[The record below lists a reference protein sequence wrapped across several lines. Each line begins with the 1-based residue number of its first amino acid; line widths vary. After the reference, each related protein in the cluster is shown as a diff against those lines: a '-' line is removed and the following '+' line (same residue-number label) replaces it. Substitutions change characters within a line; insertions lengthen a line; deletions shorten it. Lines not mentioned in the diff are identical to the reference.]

1 MDSSRGTADALT
13 KGRLKQGREALSR
26 HIPCLI
32 LAIGFVAW
40 PHAADAIVVTQ
51 LSPTATLAELNTYF
65 PSSSGWTV
73 QKTFHEFLWESSP
86 VILVLQIEVEDGD
99 NVIAID
105 ELVTN
110 DTDVAWTDYHLILA
124 NFDGTPIDANAA
136 FDPASVAVA
145 NSAFADV
152 AADGEQIFLSGGTVD
167 PDAEFS
173 LEFVINTDDAPG
185 TGFLLKQYATPE
197 PVALLLLA
205 AGALTLR
212 RRRPF

>member
-1 MDSSRGTADALT
+1 M
-13 KGRLKQGREALSR
+13 KQGRGALSR
-26 HIPCLI
+26 HITCFI
-32 LAIGFVAW
+32 LAIGIVAW
-40 PHAADAIVVTQ
+40 PHAADAIIVTQ
-51 LSPTATLAELNTYF
+51 LSPTADLAELDSYA
-65 PSSSGWTV
+65 PSSSCWTV

-86 VILVLQIEVEDGD
+86 VILVLQVEVEDGD
-99 NVIAID
+99 DVIAIN

-110 DTDVAWTDYHLILA
+110 DTGVTWTDYHLILA

-136 FDPASVAVA
+136 FDHASVA
-145 NSAFADV
+145 SPAFVDV
-152 AADGEQIFLSGGTVD
+152 AADGEQIFLFGGTVD

-173 LEFVINTDDAPG
+173 LEFVINTDGAPG

-212 RRRPF
+212 RRRLF

>member
-1 MDSSRGTADALT
+1 MG
-13 KGRLKQGREALSR
+13 
-26 HIPCLI
+26 I
-32 LAIGFVAW
+32 VAW
-40 PHAADAIVVTQ
+40 PHVADAIVVTQ
-51 LSPTATLAELNTYF
+51 LSPTASLAELDSYA
-65 PSSSGWTV
+65 PSSPGWAI

-110 DTDVAWTDYHLILA
+110 DTDVIWTDYHLILA

-136 FDPASVAVA
+136 FNPASVAG
-145 NSAFADV
+145 SAFGDV
-152 AADGEQIFLSGGTVD
+152 TADGEQIFLSNGTVD
-167 PDAEFS
+167 PSAEFS
-173 LEFVINTDDAPG
+173 LDFVINTDGVPG

-205 AGALTLR
+205 AGAMTVC

>member
-1 MDSSRGTADALT
+1 
-13 KGRLKQGREALSR
+13 LSR
-26 HIPCLI
+26 LIVCL
-32 LAIGFVAW
+32 AFVVAFVAW
-40 PHAADAIVVTQ
+40 TPGAGAIIVTQ
-51 LSPTATLAELNTYF
+51 LSPTACLAELDSYA
-65 PSSSGWTV
+65 PSSSGWAI
-73 QKTFHEFLWESSP
+73 QKTFHEFLFDSSP

-110 DTDVAWTDYHLILA
+110 DTGVTWTDYHLILA

-136 FDPASVAVA
+136 FDLASVS
-145 NSAFADV
+145 NLAFADV
-152 AADGEQIFLSGGTVD
+152 AADGEQIFLSGGTVG

-173 LEFVINTDDAPG
+173 LEFAIDTDGAPG

>member
-1 MDSSRGTADALT
+1 M
-13 KGRLKQGREALSR
+13 KQGREALSR

-73 QKTFHEFLWESSP
+73 QKTFHEFLWDSSP

-99 NVIAID
+99 DVIAID

-110 DTDVAWTDYHLILA
+110 DTGVTWADYHLILA
-124 NFDGTPIDANAA
+124 NFDGTPIDANAV
-136 FDPASVAVA
+136 FDPAASVA
-145 NSAFADV
+145 NSAFVDV
-152 AADGEQIFLSGGTVD
+152 AADGGQIFLSGGTVD
-167 PDAEFS
+167 PGAEFS
-173 LEFVINTDDAPG
+173 LEFVINTDGAPG

-205 AGALTLR
+205 AGALTVR